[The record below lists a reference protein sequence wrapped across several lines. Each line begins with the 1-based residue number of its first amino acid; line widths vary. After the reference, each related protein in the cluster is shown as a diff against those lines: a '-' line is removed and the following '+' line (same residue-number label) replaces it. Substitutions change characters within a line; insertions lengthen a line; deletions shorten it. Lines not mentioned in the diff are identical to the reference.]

1 MPVRL
6 QFRRG
11 TSTQWAFYNPVM
23 AEGEFGLVLDTGQ
36 FKIGDGVTDWNTLPY
51 GGLLGPT
58 GPQGVQGIQGVTG
71 PQGLLGPTG
80 PQGIQGFQ
88 GVQGIEG
95 PLGPTGPQGVQGI
108 QGVTGPTGNT
118 GPTGA
123 ASNVTGPTGPVQPY
137 IFDGGVP
144 TSNYSVGPAFDC
156 GSVS

>member
-11 TSTQWAFYNPVM
+11 LAAQWVSVNPVL
-23 AEGEFGLVLDTGQ
+23 AEGEFGLVTDTGQ
-36 FKIGDGVTDWNTLPY
+36 FKVGDGTTPWNSLIY

-58 GPQGVQGIQGVTG
+58 GPTGNTG
-71 PQGLLGPTG
+71 P
-80 PQGIQGFQ
+80 
-88 GVQGIEG
+88 
-95 PLGPTGPQGVQGI
+95 
-108 QGVTGPTGNT
+108 TGPTGNT

-123 ASNVTGPTGPVQPY
+123 DGYIGADGATGPTGWTGPTGNTGPTGPVQPY

-156 GSVS
+156 GSVL